1 MNEPQK
7 KSGRGCLFYGG
18 IVAAVLFVAV
28 VLAAYMGYRYFK
40 NLLVQYTDPS
50 PMTLPALQMS
60 AEDAQRARDRIHAY
74 FKAVEEGKA
83 NEPLTVTADEINAL
97 IQADPN
103 RGLKDH
109 VYVSLEDNKFK
120 AQVSVPADRIIRGLK
135 GRYFNGSG
143 TFAVSLRNGR
153 LQVAPEELIAKG
165 KPLPENFMRSFRG
178 QNLAEEYQTDPEA
191 KQTLEKL
198 ESIQIGDGKVTI
210 VPKKH

>member
-28 VLAAYMGYRYFK
+28 LLAAYMGYRYFK
-40 NLLVQYTDPS
+40 NLLVQYTDSS
-50 PMTLPALQMS
+50 PMPLPALQMS
-60 AEDAQRARDRIHAY
+60 AEEAQRSRERIHAY

-83 NEPLTVTADEINAL
+83 NEPLTMTADEVNAV
-97 IQADPN
+97 IQGEPKK
-103 RGLKDH
+103 GLKDH
-109 VYVSLEDNKFK
+109 VYVSLQDNKFK
-120 AQVSVPADRIIRGLK
+120 AQVSIPADRVIRGLK

-143 TFAVSLRNGR
+143 TFAVSLRNGVLR
-153 LQVAPEELIAKG
+153 VEPEELSAKG

-178 QNLAEEYQTDPEA
+178 QNLAEDYQTDPEA
-191 KQTLEKL
+191 KQTLDKL

-210 VPKKH
+210 TPKKH

>member
-28 VLAAYMGYRYFK
+28 LLAAYMGYRYFK
-40 NLLVQYTDPS
+40 NLLVQYTDSS
-50 PMTLPALQMS
+50 PMPLPALQMS
-60 AEDAQRARDRIHAY
+60 AEEAQRSRERIHAY

-83 NEPLTVTADEINAL
+83 NEPLTMTADEVNAV
-97 IQADPN
+97 IQGEPN
-103 RGLKDH
+103 KGLKDH
-109 VYVSLEDNKFK
+109 VYVSLQDNKFK
-120 AQVSVPADRIIRGLK
+120 AQVSVPADKVIRGLK

-143 TFAVSLRNGR
+143 TFAVSLHNGILR
-153 LQVAPEELIAKG
+153 VEPEELSAKG

-178 QNLAEEYQTDPEA
+178 QNLAEDYQTDPEA
-191 KQTLEKL
+191 KQTLDKL

-210 VPKKH
+210 TPKKH